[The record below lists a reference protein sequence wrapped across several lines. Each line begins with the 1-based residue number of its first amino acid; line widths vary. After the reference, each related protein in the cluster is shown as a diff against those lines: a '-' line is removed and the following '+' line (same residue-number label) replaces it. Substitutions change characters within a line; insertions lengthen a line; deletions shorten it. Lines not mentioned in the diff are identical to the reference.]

1 MAVLMAPVG
10 RAWSTKQQ
18 GLLPGGEVFLR
29 RDGPQITFL
38 LAKGGCLLPSRQ
50 TDPLPLTECML

>member
-18 GLLPGGEVFLR
+18 GLLPGGGVSCR
-29 RDGPQITFL
+29 GTGPQITFL